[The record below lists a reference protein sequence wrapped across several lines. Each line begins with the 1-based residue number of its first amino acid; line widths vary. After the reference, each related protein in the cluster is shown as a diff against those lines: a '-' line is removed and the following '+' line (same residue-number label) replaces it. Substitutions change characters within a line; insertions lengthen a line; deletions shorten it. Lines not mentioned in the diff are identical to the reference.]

1 MSDVLANSQ
10 FEQAGNNEEQNE
22 MNGHAYL
29 SVEGLEKRYGNG
41 NEGIT
46 ILDDLSMECSRGEI
60 TIITGESGSGKTTLL
75 NILGGLDSA
84 DRGTVTVEDIRVSSL
99 KEQQLFA
106 YRQKKLG
113 FIFQFHHLLRDF
125 SALENTILPALIA
138 GEKRQDAE
146 ARGRELLSRVGLG
159 ERLDNLPHQLS
170 GGERQRVAIT
180 RALINNP
187 ALILADEP
195 TGSLDEERSREVE
208 DVLFELVRSRNGTMI
223 IVTHDQRLAARGDR
237 SLHLTKGRLQQ

>member
-1 MSDVLANSQ
+1 
-10 FEQAGNNEEQNE
+10 
-22 MNGHAYL
+22 MNGQSYL

-41 NEGIT
+41 SSGIT
-46 ILDDLSMECSRGEI
+46 ILDNLNMECSRGEI

-106 YRQKKLG
+106 YRQQKLG

-138 GEKRQDAE
+138 GERRHEAE
-146 ARGRELLSRVGLG
+146 SRGRELLDRVGLG
-159 ERLDNLPHQLS
+159 ERMDNLPHQLS

-208 DVLFELVRSRNGTMI
+208 DLLFDLVRSREGTMI
-223 IVTHDQRLAARGDR
+223 IVTHDQRLTARGDR
-237 SLHLTKGRLQQ
+237 SLHLTRGRLQQ